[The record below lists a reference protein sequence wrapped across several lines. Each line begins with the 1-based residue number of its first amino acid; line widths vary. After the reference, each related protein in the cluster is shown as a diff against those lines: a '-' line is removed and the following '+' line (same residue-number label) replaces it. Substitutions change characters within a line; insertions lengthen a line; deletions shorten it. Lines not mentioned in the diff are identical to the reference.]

1 MKLLQN
7 GNVEMNAEDL
17 ETMRALGF
25 TVWMHTEC
33 GSYANGIFVKTPAG
47 IDIGFYNW
55 LNNLEF
61 YFDQE
66 YIKITSNEHLQACI
80 AMMLAVNKFKIM
92 S

>member
-17 ETMRALGF
+17 ETMRLLGF
-25 TVWMHTEC
+25 NVWMHTAH
-33 GSYANGIFVKTPAG
+33 YVNGIFVKTPAG

>member
-17 ETMRALGF
+17 ETMRLLGF
-25 TVWMHTEC
+25 NVWMHTEH
-33 GSYANGIFVKTPAG
+33 YANGIFVKTPSG

-55 LNNLEF
+55 LNNLDF
-61 YFDQE
+61 YFDE
-66 YIKITSNEHLQACI
+66 KHVKFTSNEHLQACI
-80 AMMLAVNKFKIM
+80 AMMLAINKFKNM